1 MWMMENAVYSVLSPE
16 GFASILWKDKK
27 CAPEAADKMK
37 LTAEDVVS
45 AQAAERMIKEPE
57 KLTTQNMGSVL
68 EQLREELRRFLKQYA
83 VLEPE
88 KLCDRRYERFRKL

>member
-1 MWMMENAVYSVLSPE
+1 
-16 GFASILWKDKK
+16 
-27 CAPEAADKMK
+27 MK

-45 AQAAERMIKEPE
+45 AQAAERRIKEPE
-57 KLTTQNMGSVL
+57 KLTIQNMGSVL
-68 EQLREELRRFLKQYA
+68 EQLREELRRFLKQYT

>member
-1 MWMMENAVYSVLSPE
+1 MKKQCIAVGIDREETYQKAVKLGVDALE
-16 GFASILWKDKK
+16 GPYVA
-27 CAPEAADKMK
+27 
-37 LTAEDVVS
+37 
-45 AQAAERMIKEPE
+45 E

>member
-1 MWMMENAVYSVLSPE
+1 
-16 GFASILWKDKK
+16 
-27 CAPEAADKMK
+27 MK
-37 LTAEDVVS
+37 LTAEDVVA

-57 KLTTQNMGSVL
+57 KLTIQNMGSVL
-68 EQLREELRRFLKQYA
+68 EQLREELRRFLKQYT

>member
-1 MWMMENAVYSVLSPE
+1 
-16 GFASILWKDKK
+16 
-27 CAPEAADKMK
+27 
-37 LTAEDVVS
+37 
-45 AQAAERMIKEPE
+45 MIKEPE